1 MMVEMSATP
10 ASIAARYSVTEQA
23 VQWLLDNRGSGGEG
37 DGETAELLK
46 ELYKAMVLNASD
58 HPTDA
63 PWEDALV
70 YTGDFSLHV
79 TLFGLDTSHAKVCQD
94 GKGFYSRVFSDSET
108 RWAGTGSYY
117 ASSLANDVFGE
128 SNTGYLDRVRSQNM
142 RSLAQAVFKTSA
154 NIASGKTIIDRIA
167 TVQTAVDDLA
177 DNAETAINA
186 LTTSLNA
193 YKTSNNS
200 AINELA
206 GRISAL
212 EQRLTNAGIP

>member
-1 MMVEMSATP
+1 MVEMSATP

-46 ELYKAMVLNASD
+46 KLYRAMVLNASD
-58 HPTDA
+58 HGTDD
-63 PWEDALV
+63 PWEDPLV

-79 TLFGLDTSHAKVCQD
+79 TLFGLDTAHAKTCQD

-117 ASSLANDVFGE
+117 ASSLATDVFGE
-128 SNTGYLDRVRSQNM
+128 TSSGYLDRIRSQNM

-154 NIASGKTIIDRIA
+154 NIGAKTIIDRIA
-167 TVQTAVDDLA
+167 DVQSDVDDLA
-177 DNAETAINA
+177 DNIETAINGIRNDITA
-186 LTTSLNA
+186 LKNRMSAAETDI
-193 YKTSNNS
+193 SN
-200 AINELA
+200 IQ
-206 GRISAL
+206 
-212 EQRLTNAGIP
+212 QRLTNGGL